1 MLRPEHICM
10 HGLRLRSAI
19 PYLRGMTRS
28 MIALFTAALLTST
41 AAMPAQAQT
50 PAASAHGVNA
60 AQGGTTAAQLVG
72 RTVRG
77 RDGVVLGEVERVTL
91 RRDGSPAQVLVR
103 PKGPRPGGPRSLS
116 YGSLRIESDG
126 LSTPLTLAEFNA
138 MPVIDVEAK

>member
-1 MLRPEHICM
+1 MP
-10 HGLRLRSAI
+10 GLRLRGPI

-28 MIALFTAALLTST
+28 MIALFTAALL
-41 AAMPAQAQT
+41 
-50 PAASAHGVNA
+50 ASAAGLPAHTQAPSASAQGVDT

-138 MPVIDVEAK
+138 MPVIDVESK